1 MSDWVKKTVGEF
13 ITLQRGYDL
22 TDAERRLGNIPVMG
36 AAGQNG
42 FHDVARASAPG
53 VVLGRSGGSYG
64 EVHLAKKDFWPHNT
78 SMFVTDFKGNDPYF
92 AYYFLKNLDL
102 KSLNS
107 GSAQPS
113 LNRNY
118 VYPVKIRVPSTALQ
132 CKIAAILSALDA
144 KIDLN
149 NRVNAELEA
158 LAKTIYDYWFVQ
170 FDFPDAHGRPY
181 KTSGG
186 AMIRNDTLKREIPAG
201 WSDAPISSVVE
212 VLGGGTP
219 SKTIEGYWNGAIPFF
234 TPTDAVGDVFVL
246 QTQDAITLDGLNN
259 CSSELFSKGTVF
271 ITARGSVGR
280 LSIAAVP
287 MAMNQSCYA
296 LRPKNELDHPFVF
309 FHAKTLINY
318 LKVKASGS
326 TFNSIVT
333 NDIEWTRLINPP
345 SQTIA
350 AFCESAAPIFIRIE
364 TAQRENLEL
373 TQLRD
378 WLLPLLMNGQVR
390 VS

>member
-1 MSDWVKKTVGEF
+1 MNDWAQKTVGEF

-22 TDAERRLGNIPVMG
+22 TDAERRSGSIPVMG

-64 EVHLAKKDFWPHNT
+64 EVHLARKNFWPHNT

-118 VYPVKIRVPSTALQ
+118 VYPLKIRVPSTATQ
-132 CKIAAILSALDA
+132 CTIAAVLCALDA

-149 NRVNAELEA
+149 NRINAELEA
-158 LAKTIYDYWFVQ
+158 LTKTIYDYWFVQ
-170 FDFPDAHGRPY
+170 FDFPDANGRPY
-181 KTSGG
+181 KSSGG
-186 AMIRNDTLKREIPAG
+186 AMVWNDILKREIPVG
-201 WSDAPISSVVE
+201 WRADNICAVSELA
-212 VLGGGTP
+212 GGGTP
-219 SKTIEGYWNGAIPFF
+219 SKASASYWDGDIPFF
-234 TPTDAVGDVFVL
+234 TPADASNALFQLDTGNHITKQGL
-246 QTQDAITLDGLNN
+246 DA
-259 CSSELFSKGTVF
+259 CSSEFFPKGTIF
-271 ITARGSVGR
+271 ITARGSVGKV
-280 LSIAAVP
+280 LIAGRG

-296 LRPKNELDHPFVF
+296 LCPKADNHLPFLY
-309 FHAKTLINY
+309 FHARALVCH
-318 LKVKASGS
+318 LRVKASGS

-333 NDIEWTRLINPP
+333 NDIEWTSLVIPP
-345 SQTIA
+345 ADVI
-350 AFCESAAPIFIRIE
+350 ESFGAKTNAMFNRISVGL
-364 TAQRENLEL
+364 RESEEL
-373 TQLRD
+373 ARLRD

-390 VS
+390 VA